1 MMSTMPLFRNHTKF
15 LLLADS
21 GSTKTEWCLV
31 APDGSTRTAF
41 TGGLNP
47 YYHTEESI
55 TEILRGHLIPE
66 IGVSSV
72 DAIYFYGA
80 GCTGDERTEMLSGVL
95 KSVFGTPE
103 VEVHSDI
110 LGSVRAVCGRQ
121 PGIAGILGT
130 GANSCQYDGEKIVDN
145 VPVLGFILGDEGSAG
160 YFGRKVLQG
169 YFYREMPEELKKDL
183 ESEYDMQRSVILEN
197 VYKKSQPNTYVA
209 GFARFAGKH
218 ADHSYMRAILKAG
231 LEECV
236 ERHILKYRGAETMPV
251 GFVGSV
257 AYYNADLLRE
267 VLVEK
272 GLKPGEIIKNPMP
285 NLVKYHSEG

>member
-1 MMSTMPLFRNHTKF
+1 MTTSARPNASRTI
-15 LLLADS
+15 LLADS

-31 APDGSTRTAF
+31 RLDGSTQTAF

-55 TEILRGHLIPE
+55 TEILRRTLIPE

-95 KSVFGTPE
+95 QKVFGTIE
-103 VEVHSDI
+103 VEVQSDI
-110 LGSVRAVCGRQ
+110 IGSVRAVCGRQ
-121 PGIAGILGT
+121 AGIAGILGT
-130 GANSCQYDGEKIVDN
+130 GANSCQYDGEKVIDN

-169 YFYREMPEELKKDL
+169 YFYREMPEELKKDM

-197 VYKKSQPNTYVA
+197 VYKKPQPNTYVA

-218 ADHSYMRAILKAG
+218 AGHPYMRAILKAG

-236 ERHILKYRGAETMPV
+236 ERHILKYRGVDTMPV

-257 AYYNADLLRE
+257 AFYNADLLRE
-267 VLVEK
+267 VLLEK
-272 GLKPGEIIKNPMP
+272 GLTPGEIIKNPMP
-285 NLVKYHSEG
+285 NLVKYHAQG